1 MTFLATVDGRLEPG
15 HGYGPGPC
23 PAPWAFRCDGCGV
36 VKPYQCVLLPGE
48 DFTPDRVLNDR
59 GDHHLCVLCA
69 RGFEQLGLGLA

>member
-1 MTFLATVDGRLEPG
+1 
-15 HGYGPGPC
+15 
-23 PAPWAFRCDGCGV
+23 V